1 MIKKG
6 TFMLNT
12 RTVLVS
18 SVVAAALALA
28 ACSPAQ
34 QNDSA
39 EKVDTASSAAATAGA
54 DKSAEAGSEEHAM
67 GDIHMRDGVVREMA
81 ADSDMTA
88 IFGEIHNGSDKDI
101 HVTGFTTSINAKMN
115 QIHEVVDGV
124 MQEDTDGLMIPAG
137 ESVTLAPGGQ
147 HLMLMGVAEP
157 VMAGEEVDVT
167 LELEDGTTVDL
178 GAQPVRS
185 MNAGEEGY
193 QDLEGGMAGMSEM
206 PGMADMSEH
215 DHAH

>member
-6 TFMLNT
+6 MFMLNT

-34 QNDSA
+34 ENDSA

-54 DKSAEAGSEEHAM
+54 DTSAEAGSEEPAM

-101 HVTGFTTSINAKMN
+101 HVTGFATSINAKMN

-193 QDLEGGMAGMSEM
+193 QDLEGDMAGMSEM

-215 DHAH
+215 EHAH